1 MRAIQDTSAT
11 PFAHWGVDTPF
22 AAVPPNWGGGR
33 DGPLSR
39 DGFRYDRT
47 GRDAGG
53 RPVVVI
59 RCGEVG
65 RRMLRSACAAAAA
78 FARGGDDLV
87 VDEILLT
94 PGLIRDWTT
103 ALTGLDVLFVRV
115 TCPLAVAEQR
125 ERARDHAVVGL
136 ARGHLPTVH
145 EGRPVRP
152 GGRHRVGD
160 ARRTGRGRVARTGPR
175 APVAPGHPTG
185 GGDCSAG
192 GLQARP
198 RRQ

>member
-1 MRAIQDTSAT
+1 M
-11 PFAHWGVDTPF
+11 
-22 AAVPPNWGGGR
+22 
-33 DGPLSR
+33 
-39 DGFRYDRT
+39 
-47 GRDAGG
+47 
-53 RPVVVI
+53 VVI

-65 RRMLRSACAAAAA
+65 RRVLRSACAAAAA

-87 VDEILLT
+87 MDEMLLT

-145 EGRPVRP
+145 EGVPYDLEVDTASGTPAELAGVVLR
-152 GGRHRVGD
+152 
-160 ARRTGRGRVARTGPR
+160 ARGRVLP
-175 APVAPGHPTG
+175 
-185 GGDCSAG
+185 
-192 GLQARP
+192 
-198 RRQ
+198 